1 MLKKVVSVLGV
12 VVLLALVACQ
22 EGGDDV
28 TEGGKP
34 EDDGK
39 VVDGKTDAWNQT
51 NNPERFRLNFVYNYE
66 ELAAHSEGWA
76 EQIPWPSD
84 YWATYEDSTNVRF
97 HGVTR
102 LSPLEKYDRAFNDW
116 VPSMG
121 FEEFL
126 SGNDQNLLPVDLYLD
141 CSSTNDGTMENT
153 RDAYYD
159 ELGPAASWQHRNKGN
174 YRARNGLDDDSDGT
188 VDECG
193 GSDYDGIETWWGL
206 CHAWVPA
213 AILEPEPRRDVT
225 VNGVTFTVSDI
236 KALLITMYDRNSA
249 LMIGGRCN
257 EKEIERDEETGE
269 VLLDQCGDTNAG
281 TWHVVAVN
289 MLGIMKRAFAEDR
302 TANYQVWNQ
311 PVRGFVVH
319 EQRVVDEAEALT
331 LLGRS
336 TDTPYVEQF
345 DSPEA
350 VRWAYVDMTSHYVTE
365 ASSSTEG
372 PLTPNIDNWTRQDRY
387 EYILEINEAGDI
399 VGGEWL
405 PSYYTSHPDFL
416 WLPIRQRS
424 GNPNVSFAK
433 VKHLLDL
440 ATKDDDPT
448 SEDSVSS
455 YTSSAPLSIPDNDP
469 AGVSNKINVPDD
481 VAIGSLK
488 VELDVEHTYIGDLV
502 ITLTKG
508 DTTVTL
514 HNRTGGGTNDIK
526 DVFSVT
532 EFDGTS
538 AAGEWTLHVSD
549 HAGQDTGQVLSW
561 TLHVAGS
568 DLPLSDTRKWSEER
582 EVAIPDNDTNGV
594 VRTLVISDE
603 GTIKGVKVS
612 VNITHPYVG
621 DLIVKLQKEANE
633 QVLHSR
639 EGGSSDDLVKT
650 YTLTSFNGAP
660 VAGEWKLIITD
671 NAGRDVGHLNSWM
684 IEAEL

>member
-1 MLKKVVSVLGV
+1 MLKKLVSLFGV
-12 VVLLALVACQ
+12 VALLAFAACQ
-22 EGGDDV
+22 DNNGNPDD
-28 TEGGKP
+28 EGKP
-34 EDDGK
+34 EDEGK

-51 NNPERFRLNFVYNYE
+51 NNPERFQLDLVYNYE
-66 ELAAHSEGWA
+66 ELATHSEGWA

-84 YWATYEDSTNVRF
+84 YWSYYEDSTNVRY
-97 HGVTR
+97 HGSTT
-102 LSPLEKYDRAFNDW
+102 LSPVEKYDRAFNNW
-116 VPSMG
+116 EPSMG
-121 FEEFL
+121 FTEFL
-126 SGNDQNLLPVDLYLD
+126 SGNNLDLLPMDVHVD
-141 CSSTNDGTMENT
+141 CSSTYDGTMEAT
-153 RDAYYD
+153 HDAYYD

-174 YRARNGLDDDSDGT
+174 YRARNGVDDDSDGT

-213 AILEPEPRRDVT
+213 AILEPEPQRDVT

-236 KALLITMYDRNSA
+236 KALLITMYDRNSS

-257 EKEIERDEETGE
+257 EKEIERNEETGE
-269 VLLDQCGDTNAG
+269 VVLDQCGDTNAG

-311 PVRGFVVH
+311 PVRGFEIH
-319 EQRVVDEAEALT
+319 EQREVDESEALT

-336 TDTPYVEQF
+336 TDTPYVDQF

-365 ASSSTEG
+365 SSNTTEG
-372 PLTPNIDNWTRQDRY
+372 PLTPNISTYTRQDHY

-405 PSYYTSHPDFL
+405 PAYYSSHPDFL
-416 WLPIRQRS
+416 WLPIQQRS
-424 GNPNVSFAK
+424 GNPSMSFSK

-440 ATKDDDPT
+440 ATKDDEPAPDDTVT
-448 SEDSVSS
+448 SYEN
-455 YTSSAPLSIPDNDP
+455 TTALSIPDNDP
-469 AGVSNKINVPDD
+469 AGASNTINVPDD
-481 VAIGSLK
+481 IAIGSLK
-488 VELDVEHTYIGDLV
+488 VDLNVEHTYIGDLV
-502 ITLTKG
+502 LTLTKG

-514 HNRTGGGTNDIK
+514 HNRTGGGTNDLK
-526 DVFSVT
+526 NTFSVT

-549 HAGQDTGQVLSW
+549 HAGQDTGDVVSW

-568 DLPLSDTRKWSEER
+568 DLPLSDTRQWSDEH
-582 EVAIPDNDTNGV
+582 EVAIPDNDEAGV
-594 VRTLVISDE
+594 ERTLSVGDD
-603 GTIKGVKVS
+603 GTIKGVKVT

-621 DLIVKLQKEANE
+621 DLIVKIQKEANV

-639 EGGSSDDLVKT
+639 EGGSTDNLVKT
-650 YTLTSFNGAP
+650 FTLTSFNGAP
-660 VAGEWKLIITD
+660 VAGDWKLSVSD
-671 NAGRDVGHLNSWM
+671 NAGRDAGHLVSWTL
-684 IEAEL
+684 EAEL